1 MDTVSIN
8 DENILKIL
16 DATKYNYF
24 LDLDEN
30 FMKKVKSNDKKAM
43 IIFNKILSSQR
54 ERGMPHIIFSCNIK
68 Y

>member
-16 DATKYNYF
+16 DATNYNYYLA
-24 LDLDEN
+24 LDNN

-43 IIFNKILSSQR
+43 IIFNKILRLQR